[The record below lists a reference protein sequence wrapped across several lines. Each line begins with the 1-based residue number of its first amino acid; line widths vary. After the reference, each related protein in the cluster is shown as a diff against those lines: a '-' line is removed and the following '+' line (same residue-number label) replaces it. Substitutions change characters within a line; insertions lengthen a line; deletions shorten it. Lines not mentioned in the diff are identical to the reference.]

1 MRALSTCLLLALL
14 LASCHSSG
22 GRPHGEWGAAEPAA
36 APGRATGSAFD
47 DAAAAPPSEEQLR
60 PRPLARARTGAAG
73 AAEPE
78 PTALEP
84 TTALPREVVYTA
96 SLRLVVVAIEDAMR
110 AVQRLAEEAGG
121 HLQHATSQ
129 SITIRVPAAKFDASL
144 ERIAALGEV
153 TDRSIDATDVTEQML
168 DLNIRLDNA
177 KKTRERLLEHLAR
190 SQKIA
195 DTLKIEQELAR
206 VSETIEQ
213 LEGRLRLM
221 RSQVAMSTITV
232 VFSARTPA
240 QPTTALAP
248 VLPFR
253 WIEDLGDG
261 LVAGAVEPLTREPG
275 LFDFPPKLEPPAD
288 FLRYYTRHDRIEAL
302 SADGLR
308 IKLRRHEN
316 PDRGTLAF
324 WQTLAREQ
332 LVRGRGVAIAEERAL
347 GDDRALLRGT
357 RELVGRRLGYLLVLK
372 RTKRAVYTF
381 EAWGPQSA
389 FDARLE
395 ALVESAKSI

>member
-1 MRALSTCLLLALL
+1 MRALWTCLLLAPL

-22 GRPHGEWGAAEPAA
+22 GRPHGEWGAAEPVAA
-36 APGRATGSAFD
+36 LGRATGSAFD
-47 DAAAAPPSEEQLR
+47 DAAAAPPFAERLR
-60 PRPLARARTGAAG
+60 PSPRAQVASLAGA

-78 PTALEP
+78 ASALEP
-84 TTALPREVVYTA
+84 TPSLPREVIYTA
-96 SLRLVVVAIEDAMR
+96 SLRLVVVSIEDATR

-232 VFSARTPA
+232 VFTARTPA
-240 QPTTALAP
+240 QPATALP
-248 VLPFR
+248 LGLPFP
-253 WIEDLGDG
+253 WIEALGDG
-261 LVAGAVEPLTREPG
+261 LVAGAVEPVTREPG
-275 LFDFPPKLEPPAD
+275 FFDFPPKLEPPTD
-288 FLRYYTRHDRIEAL
+288 FLRYYTSHDRVEAL

-324 WQTLAREQ
+324 WQALAREQ

-347 GDDRALLRGT
+347 GDERALLRGT
-357 RELVGRRLGYLLVLK
+357 RELGGRRLGYLLVLK
-372 RTKRAVYTF
+372 RTKGAVYTF
-381 EAWGPQSA
+381 EAWGPENA
-389 FDARLE
+389 FDARIE